1 MLTSMRRR
9 AFREVQINHVQSDI
23 IALQVTYRENP
34 KIVNLVK
41 DSQSPTSLLNL
52 IIMSNQTLFRPQVNI
67 NLELKSLYI
76 RLTEQI
82 MFRVKE
88 TLFPKLFIRSLQKL
102 KAWIQNRIFNSNVII
117 LLAYSCK
124 NWKETKI
131 LHKDWMA
138 LKTSTME
145 DILLD

>member
-23 IALQVTYRENP
+23 IALQATYRENP

-76 RLTEQI
+76 I
-82 MFRVKE
+82 D
-88 TLFPKLFIRSLQKL
+88 S
-102 KAWIQNRIFNSNVII
+102 SN
-117 LLAYSCK
+117 K
-124 NWKETKI
+124 
-131 LHKDWMA
+131 
-138 LKTSTME
+138 
-145 DILLD
+145 

>member
-1 MLTSMRRR
+1 
-9 AFREVQINHVQSDI
+9 
-23 IALQVTYRENP
+23 
-34 KIVNLVK
+34 
-41 DSQSPTSLLNL
+41 
-52 IIMSNQTLFRPQVNI
+52 
-67 NLELKSLYI
+67 
-76 RLTEQI
+76 

-88 TLFPKLFIRSLQKL
+88 KLFPKLFIRSLQKL

-138 LKTSTME
+138 LKTRTME

>member
-23 IALQVTYRENP
+23 IASQVTYRENP

-102 KAWIQNRIFNSNVII
+102 KAWIQNRIFISNVII